1 MVLTGGVPDLSELNH
16 IHCST
21 GSLGMGI
28 CVSVGRAIANPNRH
42 VHCMI
47 SDGES
52 TEGSV
57 WEALRYINDAGVN
70 NISVHVN
77 ANGWAAYDAINI
89 LLLEQRMRAFCP
101 SNLKFHRT
109 KVNHF
114 GLDDSPHAH
123 YTNFTKEQYEE
134 AIASL

>member
-1 MVLTGGVPDLSELNH
+1 
-16 IHCST
+16 
-21 GSLGMGI
+21 MGI

-57 WEALRYINDAGVN
+57 WEALRYINDAGIR

-89 LLLEQRMRAFCP
+89 LLLEQRMRAV
-101 SNLKFHRT
+101 S
-109 KVNHF
+109 
-114 GLDDSPHAH
+114 
-123 YTNFTKEQYEE
+123 YTHLT
-134 AIASL
+134 LPTTR